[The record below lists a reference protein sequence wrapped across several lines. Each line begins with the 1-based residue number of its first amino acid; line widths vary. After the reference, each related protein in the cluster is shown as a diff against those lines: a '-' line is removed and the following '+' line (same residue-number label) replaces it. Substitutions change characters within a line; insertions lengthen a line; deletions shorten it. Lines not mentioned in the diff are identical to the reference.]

1 MKTAKSR
8 YAIALVISLIINF
21 LLLTG
26 MPFLLHFASPPQK
39 KEIGDSIRLI
49 SAMRIKPPP
58 PKKKEV
64 RKKEPPPKIHPKL
77 KQIMPKLDDM
87 SLLDVPFQFDLG
99 LVQGNQEMQ
108 LSLGVKI
115 WDEANV
121 DVKPVALF
129 RVKPIYPA
137 SAMNQNINGKVK
149 IKFLVDRDGL
159 VKTAEIIKAEPEGI
173 FEEATINA
181 IKQWRF
187 QPAKVKGTPVACWCQ
202 TSITYELEL

>member
-1 MKTAKSR
+1 MNTAKSR
-8 YAIALVISLIINF
+8 YATALVISIIFNL

-26 MPFLLHFASPPQK
+26 MPVLHQFASPPQQ
-39 KEIGDSIRLI
+39 KEIGDPIRLI

-64 RKKEPPPKIHPKL
+64 RKKEPPPKVHPKL

-99 LVQGNQEMQ
+99 LVQGDQEMQ

-129 RVKPIYPA
+129 RVKPVYPA
-137 SAMNQNINGKVK
+137 GAMSQNINGKVK

-173 FEEATINA
+173 FEEATTHA